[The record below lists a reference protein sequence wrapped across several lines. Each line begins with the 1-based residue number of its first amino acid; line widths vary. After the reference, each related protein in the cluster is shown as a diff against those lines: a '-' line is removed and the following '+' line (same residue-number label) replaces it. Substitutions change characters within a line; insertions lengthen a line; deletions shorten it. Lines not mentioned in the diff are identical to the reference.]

1 MQFSVTID
9 KGKEKQ
15 EQQIEAAERCPYFGR
30 IKYLNTFIAIITR
43 VPPALAQKIDP
54 LAEKGVKGGG
64 EDDRTP
70 KKKTLM

>member
-1 MQFSVTID
+1 MRFSVTID

-15 EQQIEAAERCPYFGR
+15 EQQIEAAERCTDFGH

-54 LAEKGVKGGG
+54 LAEMG
-64 EDDRTP
+64 
-70 KKKTLM
+70 